1 MSDEPMRSHAKWRF
15 EVTAAYVLGIA
26 LPVLEAARRRTN
38 FDNIPAYIDDFLI
51 GAILLWG
58 ALAVSR
64 GRPYGPA
71 LLTAAWGLLCGGMWG
86 SFFGQFENKLP
97 TDVSGLSN
105 GIVILI
111 KGGIYVVALAA
122 LFLSVRR
129 AAVGSLR

>member
-1 MSDEPMRSHAKWRF
+1 MSERDLPSRWRF

-51 GAILLWG
+51 GAILLW
-58 ALAVSR
+58 AARAVSR

-97 TDVSGLSN
+97 TDISGLSN
-105 GIVILI
+105 GIVMLI
-111 KGGIYVVALAA
+111 KGCIYVVAIVA
-122 LFLSVRR
+122 LVLSVRR
-129 AAVGSLR
+129 AARTGLR